1 MASIGSLEK
10 AKKIINSALKLYPR
24 NLLLNQ
30 YKQDLNKNKNISVFN
45 CKQEEHVISEI
56 LYITSNALSL
66 QSIYPLSNFYLN
78 IAKYLN
84 EGFLSYN
91 TLLAENFYKINNF
104 KKAKKIYSK
113 LGKHS
118 KIFHWYSSKQLARI
132 FIEEKNKSEA
142 LKLIKISYDSL
153 ASKNIYETFDYAEFL
168 KNNEKFK
175 EFIPLFTEII
185 DQIND
190 SHPLYAEAM
199 DGRGVAYER
208 IGEWNKAEKDLL
220 ASLRVNPQISL
231 RNKLSSIFLD

>member
-91 TLLAENFYKINNF
+91 TLLAENFIKLTILKS
-104 KKAKKIYSK
+104 KKN
-113 LGKHS
+113 L
-118 KIFHWYSSKQLARI
+118 Q
-132 FIEEKNKSEA
+132 
-142 LKLIKISYDSL
+142 
-153 ASKNIYETFDYAEFL
+153 
-168 KNNEKFK
+168 
-175 EFIPLFTEII
+175 
-185 DQIND
+185 
-190 SHPLYAEAM
+190 
-199 DGRGVAYER
+199 
-208 IGEWNKAEKDLL
+208 
-220 ASLRVNPQISL
+220 
-231 RNKLSSIFLD
+231 